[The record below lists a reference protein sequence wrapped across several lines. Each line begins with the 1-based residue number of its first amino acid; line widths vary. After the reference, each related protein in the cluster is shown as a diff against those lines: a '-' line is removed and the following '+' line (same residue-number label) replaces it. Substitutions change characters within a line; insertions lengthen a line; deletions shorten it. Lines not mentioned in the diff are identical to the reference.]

1 MRLSW
6 LSKVLSAVVPC
17 AAVMFFSPMV
27 SGQAATKVGVINFQR
42 AVLDTADL
50 KKVLADLQIKYKP
63 RQDAL
68 QRTQQDLADIQTQLQ
83 ASQGKLSSAGE
94 ASLQAQ
100 GERKQRQA
108 QRLSDDLQADIEAD
122 RDEALR
128 RGSTRMREVVQKLSD
143 AKGLDLVI
151 DTTSAV
157 FTKPALEI
165 TDEAIA
171 AYDKA
176 YPAK

>member
-1 MRLSW
+1 MSGIRQC
-6 LSKVLSAVVPC
+6 SA
-17 AAVMFFSPMV
+17 
-27 SGQAATKVGVINFQR
+27 
-42 AVLDTADL
+42 
-50 KKVLADLQIKYKP
+50 
-63 RQDAL
+63 AL
-68 QRTQQDLADIQTQLQ
+68 H
-83 ASQGKLSSAGE
+83 
-94 ASLQAQ
+94 
-100 GERKQRQA
+100 
-108 QRLSDDLQADIEAD
+108 